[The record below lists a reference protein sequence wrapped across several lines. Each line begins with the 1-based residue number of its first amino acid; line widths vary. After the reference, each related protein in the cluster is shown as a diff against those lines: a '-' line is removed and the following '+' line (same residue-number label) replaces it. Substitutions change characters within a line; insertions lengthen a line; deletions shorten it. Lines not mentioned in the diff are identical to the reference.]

1 MRLTMWPTSLMIW
14 WWTWRWN
21 VVADM
26 EMDKVADTK
35 SSRPEGLP
43 ARSRGPQDLYNL
55 YMKEMFFFFILSKI
69 VFSRQSF

>member
-1 MRLTMWPTSLMIW
+1 
-14 WWTWRWN
+14 
-21 VVADM
+21 M

-69 VFSRQSF
+69 VFSRRVSDSALIFHQIPLFLLNFRHPSQ